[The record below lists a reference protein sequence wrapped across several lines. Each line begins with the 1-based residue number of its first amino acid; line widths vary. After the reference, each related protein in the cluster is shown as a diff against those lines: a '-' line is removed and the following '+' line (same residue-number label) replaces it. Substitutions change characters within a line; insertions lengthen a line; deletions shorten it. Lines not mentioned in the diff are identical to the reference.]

1 MPADSSIKSPL
12 QRHPVFTWASS
23 LRSKILLSHL
33 AVIFIAA
40 IITGFSLLSL
50 AEYYFLNALEN
61 SLISQAHV
69 ITQSLLPQLRIEV
82 PDPQVGQAF
91 NAIQQQVIGNL
102 NVQVIA
108 PSDLLENEATSPLSQ
123 AELNSL
129 RDFTIEL
136 SPTIETRFLLIDQEG
151 ATVISSADLTRELF
165 KKTPATKD
173 AFAGQIASSVEKIK
187 DEEWFFV
194 ATPLLQHDETVA
206 VLLLGHPL
214 RDIAAVLADLRTRLI
229 LAVGIAIPLASLL
242 AFSLSRNLLRP
253 VKVLADAASGM
264 QAGVFDI
271 PIPVERFDELGQLS
285 RTFDSMRS
293 RLLETEKLRTQFIS
307 DVSHELRTPLT
318 AIKGLTESLQDGA
331 VEDPEVRD
339 RFLNSIER
347 ETDRLIRMT
356 NDLLTLTRVDAGGM
370 KLNLESLDLRPILED
385 TKTKLSPEANRRGVQ
400 IQMELPKKPIMVTA
414 DHDRIDQVLTNILD
428 NALKHSPNDERI
440 LVTLRD
446 ANRKKQAPNPRG
458 GSSPAPLMDEAFK
471 PALQSGAHVVIWVQ
485 DRGTGVPAE
494 DLPHVFE
501 RFYRADYSRSRDHG
515 GSGLGLSIARAIMDA
530 HGGHIQLLSPS
541 PDWDGSG
548 NPGTTVV
555 LKLPDRTPHL

>member
-1 MPADSSIKSPL
+1 MPANNSMKSPL
-12 QRHPVFTWASS
+12 QRHAIFIWVRS

-40 IITGFSLLSL
+40 VITGFSLLSL
-50 AEYYFLNALEN
+50 AESYFLNALEN

-69 ITQSLLPQLRIEV
+69 ITQSLLPQLHIEV
-82 PDPQVGQAF
+82 PDPQIGQAF

-108 PSDLLENEATSPLSQ
+108 PPDLLENETASPLSN

-129 RDFTIEL
+129 RDITIEL
-136 SPTIETRFLLIDQEG
+136 SSTIETRFLLIDQEG
-151 ATVISSADLTRELF
+151 ATVISSADLDLEPY
-165 KKTPATKD
+165 KEIPATQD
-173 AFAGQIASSVEKIK
+173 AFGGQITSSVEKIK
-187 DEEWFFV
+187 EEDWLFV
-194 ATPLLQHDETVA
+194 ATPLLQQDETVA

-214 RDIAAVLADLRTRLI
+214 RDIAAVLVDLRTRLI
-229 LAVGIAIPLASLL
+229 LAVGIAIPLAGLL
-242 AFSLSRNLLRP
+242 ALSLSRNLLRP
-253 VKVLADAASGM
+253 VNELADAARGM
-264 QAGVFDI
+264 QAGVYDI
-271 PIPVERFDELGQLS
+271 PIPVERGDELGQLS
-285 RTFDSMRS
+285 RTFDSMRV

-339 RFLNSIER
+339 RFLASIER

-370 KLNLESLDLRPILED
+370 KLKLESLDLRELLED
-385 TKTKLSPEANRRGVQ
+385 TKTKLSPEANRRGVHL
-400 IQMELPKKPIMVTA
+400 QMELPETAIMVTA

-428 NALKHSPNDERI
+428 NALKHSPADERI

-446 ANRKKQAPNPRG
+446 ANYKKQDPNTSRG
-458 GSSPAPLMDEAFK
+458 TYPSSLIDEAFK
-471 PALQSGAHVVIWVQ
+471 PALRSGPHVEIWVQ
-485 DRGTGVPAE
+485 DRGPGVPAE

-515 GSGLGLSIARAIMDA
+515 GSGLGLAIARAIMDA

-541 PDWDGSG
+541 PDWDGSE
-548 NPGTTVV
+548 NPGTTVI
-555 LKLPDRTPHL
+555 LRLPPGFPHI

>member
-1 MPADSSIKSPL
+1 MSAYNSIKSLL
-12 QRHPVFTWASS
+12 QRYLVLTWARS

-50 AEYYFLNALEN
+50 AEFYFLNALEN
-61 SLISQAHV
+61 SLVSQAHV
-69 ITQSLLPQLRIEV
+69 ITKSLLPQLHIEV
-82 PDPQVGQAF
+82 PDPQIEQAF

-108 PSDLLENEATSPLSQ
+108 PSDLLENEEPSPLSQ

-136 SPTIETRFLLIDQEG
+136 SSTIETRFLLIDQEG
-151 ATVISSADLTRELF
+151 ATVIASAGLDLEPY
-165 KKTPATKD
+165 KEIPATQD
-173 AFAGQIASSVEKIK
+173 AFGGQISSSVEKIK
-187 DEEWFFV
+187 GEEWLFV
-194 ATPLLQHDETVA
+194 AIPLLQQDETVA

-214 RDIAAVLADLRTRLI
+214 RDIAAVLADLRSRLI

-253 VKVLADAASGM
+253 VNVLAEAARGM
-264 QAGVFDI
+264 QTGVFDI
-271 PIPVERFDELGQLS
+271 PVSVERFDELGQLS

-331 VEDPEVRD
+331 VDDPEVRD
-339 RFLNSIER
+339 RFLDSIER

-370 KLNLESLDLRPILED
+370 KLKLESLDLRKILDD
-385 TKTKLSPEANRRGVQ
+385 TKTKLSPEARRRSVQ
-400 IQMELPKKPIMVTA
+400 IQMELPKKPIMVSA
-414 DHDRIDQVLTNILD
+414 DHDRIEQVLTNILD
-428 NALKHSPNDERI
+428 NALKHSPAKEQI

-446 ANRKKQAPNPRG
+446 TSQKKQETNASRG
-458 GSSPAPLMDEAFK
+458 IDPSSLSDEVFK
-471 PALQSGAHVVIWVQ
+471 LVLGPGPHVVICVQ
-485 DRGTGVPAE
+485 DRGAGVPAK

-501 RFYRADYSRSRDHG
+501 RFYRADYSRSRDQG
-515 GSGLGLSIARAIMDA
+515 GSGLGLSIARAIMEA

-541 PDWDGSG
+541 PEWDGSG
-548 NPGTTVV
+548 NPGTTAV
-555 LKLPDRTPHL
+555 LIFPTGSPHI

>member
-1 MPADSSIKSPL
+1 
-12 QRHPVFTWASS
+12 
-23 LRSKILLSHL
+23 
-33 AVIFIAA
+33 
-40 IITGFSLLSL
+40 
-50 AEYYFLNALEN
+50 LNALEN

-69 ITQSLLPQLRIEV
+69 ITQSLLPQLRIDV
-82 PDPQVGQAF
+82 PDPQIGQAY

-108 PSDLLENEATSPLSQ
+108 PSDLLENEATSPLSNTD
-123 AELNSL
+123 LNSL
-129 RDFTIEL
+129 RDITIEL
-136 SPTIETRFLLIDQEG
+136 SSTIETRFLLIDQEG
-151 ATVISSADLTRELF
+151 ATVISSADLDLEPY
-165 KKTPATKD
+165 KEIPATQD
-173 AFAGQIASSVEKIK
+173 AFGGQITSSVDKIK
-187 DEEWFFV
+187 DADWLFV
-194 ATPLLQHDETVA
+194 ATPLLQQDETVA

-214 RDIAAVLADLRTRLI
+214 RDITAVLADLRTRLI

-253 VKVLADAASGM
+253 VNVLADAARGM

-271 PIPVERFDELGQLS
+271 PIPVERPDELGQLS
-285 RTFDSMRS
+285 RTFDSMRI

-370 KLNLESLDLRPILED
+370 KLKLESLDLRSILED
-385 TKTKLSPEANRRGVQ
+385 TKTKLSPEAKRRGVQ
-400 IQMELPKKPIMVTA
+400 IQIELPKKPIMVTA

-428 NALKHSPNDERI
+428 NALKHSPTDERI

-446 ANRKKQAPNPRG
+446 ANREKQDPNPSRW
-458 GSSPAPLMDEAFK
+458 SFPAPLMDEAFMA
-471 PALQSGAHVVIWVQ
+471 ALQSGPHIVIWVQ
-485 DRGTGVPAE
+485 DRGAGVPAE

-501 RFYRADYSRSRDHG
+501 RFYRADFSRSRDHG

-541 PDWDGSG
+541 PDWNGSG
-548 NPGTTVV
+548 NPGTTVALV
-555 LKLPDRTPHL
+555 FPTSNLPQ

>member
-1 MPADSSIKSPL
+1 MKSPL
-12 QRHPVFTWASS
+12 QRHPVFTWVRS

-40 IITGFSLLSL
+40 IITSFSLLSL
-50 AEYYFLNALEN
+50 AESYFLNALEN

-69 ITQSLLPQLRIEV
+69 ITQSLLPQLHIEA
-82 PDPQVGQAF
+82 PDPQIGQAF

-108 PSDLLENEATSPLSQ
+108 PSDLLENKAASPLSN

-129 RDFTIEL
+129 RDITIEL
-136 SPTIETRFLLIDQEG
+136 SSTIETRFLLIDQEG
-151 ATVISSADLTRELF
+151 STVISSADLDLEPY
-165 KKTPATKD
+165 KEIPATQD
-173 AFAGQIASSVEKIK
+173 AFSGQITSSVEKIK
-187 DEEWFFV
+187 DEEWLFV
-194 ATPLLQHDETVA
+194 ATPLLQQDETVA

-253 VKVLADAASGM
+253 VNVLADAARGM

-271 PIPVERFDELGQLS
+271 AIPVERSDELGQLS
-285 RTFDSMRS
+285 RTFDSMRN

-339 RFLNSIER
+339 RFLASIER

-370 KLNLESLDLRPILED
+370 KLKLESLDLRKLLED
-385 TKTKLSPEANRRGVQ
+385 TKTKLSPEAKRRGVQ
-400 IQMELPKKPIMVTA
+400 IQMELPKTPIMVTV

-428 NALKHSPNDERI
+428 NALKHSPADEEI

-446 ANRKKQAPNPRG
+446 ANRKKQDPNPSS
-458 GSSPAPLMDEAFK
+458 GSYPASLMDEAFK
-471 PALQSGAHVVIWVQ
+471 PTLRSGPHVVIWVQ

-501 RFYRADYSRSRDHG
+501 RFYRADFSRSRDHG

-548 NPGTTVV
+548 NPGATVV
-555 LKLPDRTPHL
+555 LVFPTGFPNF

>member
-1 MPADSSIKSPL
+1 MPANSSRKSLL
-12 QRHPVFTWASS
+12 QRHPVFTWARS
-23 LRSKILLSHL
+23 LRTKILLSHL

-50 AEYYFLNALEN
+50 AEFYFLNALEN
-61 SLISQAHV
+61 SLVSQAHV
-69 ITQSLLPQLRIEV
+69 ITQSLLPQLHIEA
-82 PDPQVGQAF
+82 PDPQIGQAF

-108 PSDLLENEATSPLSQ
+108 PSDLVENETVSPLSQ
-123 AELNSL
+123 AEMNSL

-136 SPTIETRFLLIDQEG
+136 SPTIETRFLLIDQER
-151 ATVISSADLTRELF
+151 ATVISSADLDLEPF
-165 KKTPATKD
+165 KEIPATQD

-187 DEEWFFV
+187 DEEWLFV
-194 ATPLLQHDETVA
+194 ATPLLQQDETVA
-206 VLLLGHPL
+206 VLLLSHPL

-229 LAVGIAIPLASLL
+229 LAVGIAIPIASLL
-242 AFSLSRNLLRP
+242 AFSLSGNLLRP
-253 VKVLADAASGM
+253 VNVLADAASGM

-285 RTFDSMRS
+285 RTFDNMRS

-370 KLNLESLDLRPILED
+370 KLKLESLDLRKLLEN
-385 TKTKLSPEANRRGVQ
+385 TKTKLSPEAKRRGVQ
-400 IQMELPKKPIMVTA
+400 IQMELPKRPIMLTV

-428 NALKHSPNDERI
+428 NALKHSPADERI

-446 ANRKKQAPNPRG
+446 AHQKKQGPNPNRG
-458 GSSPAPLMDEAFK
+458 IEPASLNDA
-471 PALQSGAHVVIWVQ
+471 ALQPTSQPGPHVVIWVQ
-485 DRGTGVPAE
+485 DRGTGVPTE

-548 NPGTTVV
+548 NPGTTVALV
-555 LKLPDRTPHL
+555 FPTGLLHL

>member
-1 MPADSSIKSPL
+1 MKSLL
-12 QRHPVFTWASS
+12 QRHPVFTWARS

-40 IITGFSLLSL
+40 IITSFSLLSL
-50 AEYYFLNALEN
+50 AESYFLNALEN

-69 ITQSLLPQLRIEV
+69 ITQSLLPQLHIEV
-82 PDPQVGQAF
+82 PDPQIGQAF
-91 NAIQQQVIGNL
+91 NALQQQVIGNL

-108 PSDLLENEATSPLSQ
+108 PPDLLENEAASPLSN

-129 RDFTIEL
+129 RDITIEL
-136 SPTIETRFLLIDQEG
+136 SSTIETRFLLIDQDG
-151 ATVISSADLTRELF
+151 ATVISSADLDLEPY
-165 KKTPATKD
+165 KEIPAAQD
-173 AFAGQIASSVEKIK
+173 AFGGQTTSSVEKIK
-187 DEEWFFV
+187 DEDWLFV
-194 ATPLLQHDETVA
+194 ATPLLQQDETVA

-214 RDIAAVLADLRTRLI
+214 RDIAAVLTDLRLRLI

-242 AFSLSRNLLRP
+242 AFSLSRNLIRP
-253 VKVLADAASGM
+253 VNELADAARGM

-271 PIPVERFDELGQLS
+271 TIPVERSDELGQLS
-285 RTFDSMRS
+285 RTFDSMRN

-339 RFLNSIER
+339 RFLTSIER

-370 KLNLESLDLRPILED
+370 KLKLESLDLRKILED
-385 TKTKLSPEANRRGVQ
+385 TKTKLSPEAKKRGVE
-400 IQMELPKKPIMVTA
+400 ILLELPKTAIVVTA

-428 NALKHSPNDERI
+428 NALKHSPTDERI

-446 ANRKKQAPNPRG
+446 PHSKKQETSGDIRID
-458 GSSPAPLMDEAFK
+458 PAPLMDDAFK
-471 PALQSGAHVVIWVQ
+471 PALQSGPHVEIWVQ
-485 DRGTGVPAE
+485 DRGSGVPAE

-515 GSGLGLSIARAIMDA
+515 GSGLGLAIARAIMDA

-541 PDWDGSG
+541 PDWDGAG

-555 LKLPDRTPHL
+555 LMFPIESPHI

>member
-1 MPADSSIKSPL
+1 MKALP
-12 QRHPVFTWASS
+12 QRYPIFTWARS

-33 AVIFIAA
+33 AVIFIAV

-50 AEYYFLNALEN
+50 AESYFLNSLEN

-69 ITQSLLPQLRIEV
+69 ITQSLLPQLHIEA
-82 PDPQVGQAF
+82 PDPQIGQAF

-108 PSDLLENEATSPLSQ
+108 PSDLLEIEATSPLSQ

-151 ATVISSADLTRELF
+151 ATVISSADLDLEPY
-165 KKTPATKD
+165 KKIPATKD

-187 DEEWFFV
+187 DEEWLFV
-194 ATPLLQHDETVA
+194 ATPLLQQDETVA

-214 RDIAAVLADLRTRLI
+214 RDIAAVLSDLRTRLI

-253 VKVLADAASGM
+253 VNVLADAARGM

-271 PIPVERFDELGQLS
+271 PIPVERSDELGQLS
-285 RTFDSMRS
+285 RTFDSMRK

-339 RFLNSIER
+339 RFLASIER

-370 KLNLESLDLRPILED
+370 ILKLESLDLRKIIED
-385 TKTKLSPEANRRGVQ
+385 TKTKLSPEAKRRGAQ
-400 IQMELPKKPIMVTA
+400 IQVELPKTPIMVTA

-428 NALKHSPNDERI
+428 NALKHSPAGERI

-446 ANRKKQAPNPRG
+446 ANRKKQGPDPSG
-458 GSSPAPLMDEAFK
+458 GIEPTPLKGEALK
-471 PALQSGAHVVIWVQ
+471 PAFLSVPHVVIWVQ
-485 DRGTGVPAE
+485 DRGAGVPAE

-515 GSGLGLSIARAIMDA
+515 GSGLGLAIARAIMDA

-555 LKLPDRTPHL
+555 LSLPVGLPRL

>member
-1 MPADSSIKSPL
+1 MSAYNSIKSLL
-12 QRHPVFTWASS
+12 QRYLVLTWARS

-50 AEYYFLNALEN
+50 AESYFLNALEN
-61 SLISQAHV
+61 SLVSQAHV
-69 ITQSLLPQLRIEV
+69 ITKSLLPQLHIEV
-82 PDPQVGQAF
+82 PDPQIGQAF

-108 PSDLLENEATSPLSQ
+108 PSDLLENEEPSPLSQ

-136 SPTIETRFLLIDQEG
+136 SSTIETRFLLIDQEG
-151 ATVISSADLTRELF
+151 ATVIASAGLDLEPY
-165 KKTPATKD
+165 KEIPATQD
-173 AFAGQIASSVEKIK
+173 AFGGQISSSVEKIK
-187 DEEWFFV
+187 GEEWLFV
-194 ATPLLQHDETVA
+194 AIPLLQQNETVA

-214 RDIAAVLADLRTRLI
+214 RDIAAVLADLRSRLI

-253 VKVLADAASGM
+253 VNVLAEAARGM
-264 QAGVFDI
+264 QTGVFDI
-271 PIPVERFDELGQLS
+271 PVSVERFDELGQLS

-331 VEDPEVRD
+331 VDDPEVRD
-339 RFLNSIER
+339 RFLDSIER

-370 KLNLESLDLRPILED
+370 KLKLESLDLRKILDD
-385 TKTKLSPEANRRGVQ
+385 TKTKLSPEARRRSVQ
-400 IQMELPKKPIMVTA
+400 IQMELPKKPIMVSA
-414 DHDRIDQVLTNILD
+414 DHDRIEQVLTNILD
-428 NALKHSPNDERI
+428 NALKHSPAKEQI

-446 ANRKKQAPNPRG
+446 ASQKKQETNASRG
-458 GSSPAPLMDEAFK
+458 IDPASLSDEVFK
-471 PALQSGAHVVIWVQ
+471 LVLGPGPHVVICVQ
-485 DRGTGVPAE
+485 DRGAGVPAK

-501 RFYRADYSRSRDHG
+501 RFYRADYSRSRDQG
-515 GSGLGLSIARAIMDA
+515 GSGLGLSIARAIMEA

-541 PDWDGSG
+541 PEWDGSG

-555 LKLPDRTPHL
+555 LTLPTRISPL

>member
-1 MPADSSIKSPL
+1 MPADSSMKSL
-12 QRHPVFTWASS
+12 LKRYPVFTWARS

-50 AEYYFLNALEN
+50 AESYFLNALEN
-61 SLISQAHV
+61 SLVSQAHV
-69 ITQSLLPQLRIEV
+69 ITKSLLPQLHIEV
-82 PDPQVGQAF
+82 PDPQIGQAF

-102 NVQVIA
+102 NVQVIS
-108 PSDLLENEATSPLSQ
+108 PSDLLENEVTSPLSQ

-129 RDFTIEL
+129 RNTTIEL
-136 SPTIETRFLLIDQEG
+136 SSTIETRFLLIDQEG
-151 ATVISSADLTRELF
+151 ATVIASADLDLEPY
-165 KKTPATKD
+165 KEIPATQD
-173 AFAGQIASSVEKIK
+173 AFGGQIASSVEKIK
-187 DEEWFFV
+187 SEDWLFV
-194 ATPLLQHDETVA
+194 ATPLLQQDETVA

-214 RDIAAVLADLRTRLI
+214 RDIAAVLTDLRSRLI

-253 VKVLADAASGM
+253 VNVLAEAARGM
-264 QAGVFDI
+264 QTGVFDI
-271 PIPVERFDELGQLS
+271 PVSVERFDELGQLS

-339 RFLNSIER
+339 RFLDSIER

-370 KLNLESLDLRPILED
+370 KLKLESLDLRKILED
-385 TKTKLSPEANRRGVQ
+385 TKTKLSPEARRRRVQ
-400 IQMELPKKPIMVTA
+400 IQMELPQAPIMVAA
-414 DHDRIDQVLTNILD
+414 DHDRIEQVLTNILD
-428 NALKHSPNDERI
+428 NALKHSPAEEQI

-446 ANRKKQAPNPRG
+446 ASHKKQETNASG
-458 GSSPAPLMDEAFK
+458 GVDPVSLNGEAFK
-471 PALQSGAHVVIWVQ
+471 PALRPGPHVVIYVQ
-485 DRGTGVPAE
+485 DRGTGVPAK
-494 DLPHVFE
+494 DLPRVFE
-501 RFYRADYSRSRDHG
+501 RFYRADYSRSRDQG
-515 GSGLGLSIARAIMDA
+515 GSGLGLSIARAIMEA
-530 HGGHIQLLSPS
+530 HGGQIQLLSPS

-548 NPGTTVV
+548 NPGTTLV
-555 LKLPDRTPHL
+555 LTLPTGISPL